1 MDFISEKREEVLK
14 KFSSFPDGID
24 EQKVLESRE
33 RFGENILEKP
43 KKKSFIKRLLSALS
57 EPMMLI
63 LLVSAAITLGINL
76 GKYFKCGEAD
86 FSEFFG
92 FLIHFFIFEG
102 ICLIN
107 F

>member
-33 RFGENILEKP
+33 RFGENLLEKP

-92 FLIHFFIFEG
+92 IIFAFQA
-102 ICLIN
+102 LK
-107 F
+107 